1 MGEVEEDRLKLV
13 SDINLTLNGCILV
26 LQGWSS
32 LYSKGYYAPSK
43 DRAYL
48 KEIRDVIT
56 KLLNS
61 ITEIDKKMIR
71 EDEKDVEC
79 ESDRH
84 DLYK

>member
-32 LYSKGYYAPSK
+32 LYSKGYYVSKK
-43 DRAYL
+43 DRTYL

-56 KLLNS
+56 SLLNS
-61 ITEIDKKMIR
+61 ITEIDKKMIH
-71 EDEKDVEC
+71 EDDKEGES
-79 ESDRH
+79 ESDRY